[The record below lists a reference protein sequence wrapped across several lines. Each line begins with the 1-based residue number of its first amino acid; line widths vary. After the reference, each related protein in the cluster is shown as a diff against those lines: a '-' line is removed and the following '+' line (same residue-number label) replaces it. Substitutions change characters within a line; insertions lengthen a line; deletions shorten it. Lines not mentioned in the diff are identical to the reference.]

1 MTALTF
7 AISLLV
13 IIFTEY
19 NIILF
24 PDEFY
29 CNKKEK
35 RARTRIVS
43 LKTQLSWAAYA
54 TPFSLGKWQ
63 VRQDSPAVEYIS
75 PTVVT
80 IRNLLFRLD
89 AITDLVEP

>member
-43 LKTQLSWAAYA
+43 LKTQLS
-54 TPFSLGKWQ
+54 
-63 VRQDSPAVEYIS
+63 
-75 PTVVT
+75 
-80 IRNLLFRLD
+80 
-89 AITDLVEP
+89 